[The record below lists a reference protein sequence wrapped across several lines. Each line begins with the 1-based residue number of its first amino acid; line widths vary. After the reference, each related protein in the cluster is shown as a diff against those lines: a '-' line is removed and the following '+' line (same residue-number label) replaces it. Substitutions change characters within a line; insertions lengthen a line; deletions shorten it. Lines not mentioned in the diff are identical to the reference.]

1 MDRYNIER
9 AAIYYRYSS
18 AKDAQVE
25 NSQQRQEDQVK
36 NFCIKNEWLIQWS
49 GGDDSVSG
57 DKDKPQLM
65 ELKRA
70 VEEKQILIDV
80 IVVSMW
86 ARLTR
91 KEILDFHEDVQWIR
105 NAGIKVAIQQE
116 NRIFDLSDENH
127 SIELGV
133 KVNEAN
139 RFLKTLSSNVRS
151 GMEAKFRRGTL
162 GYGRPPFGFDRDT
175 NGKWIPNADMPL
187 VKEIFD
193 TFLSSSVIACV
204 PIMRKAKRY
213 QESGKAPSSTAVK
226 TVLRNTI
233 YIGMRTFAVAG
244 TGRHGTIRGN
254 KTSGSRNVNR
264 LKESALEPLDVRH
277 EIAPVIDDDV
287 FEKAQKILDENK
299 KRRPKRITSKY
310 KYSGF
315 VRCSCGCKLIADK
328 RKKHVNYVC
337 PKSKNLKAGCD
348 VDIVGRKCLRENEI
362 TAIVRELSNVIL
374 RDMDFHLAVLDN
386 MVNSINRKMTAK
398 SIGGVEKMRRIE
410 QMQKRKSQ
418 MWETME
424 RIDDADYDA
433 AQQAIEN
440 LSNRIKAE
448 KESLNKE
455 DIEIDELLNLQF
467 EETQWDV
474 TGNYLNRMIELAK
487 TIADKEKA
495 QAKKGDEVFID
506 ENGEDDVMPEESWNN
521 LVRYIEVDKAHQKD
535 IRAIINDLMHGNEHS
550 PLLSL
555 IDEITVNWKKVDGR
569 CRPYK
574 VACRWK
580 VNATTSS
587 IDIGKEDKMGFGR
600 RLQAAL
606 NGGAKASMDVLVVLY
621 PTRGRAIA
629 RLERA

>member
-1 MDRYNIER
+1 MDRYDIER

-25 NSQQRQEDQVK
+25 NSQQRQEDMVK
-36 NFCIKNEWLIQWS
+36 DFCIKN
-49 GGDDSVSG
+49 GDDSVSG

-116 NRIFDLSDENH
+116 NRIFDLSDQNH

-506 ENGEDDVMPEESWNN
+506 ENGEDDVLPEESWNN

-555 IDEITVNWKKVDGR
+555 IDEITVNWRKVDGR